1 MPGTSE
7 ELLEAMTTVSRYFF
21 RIMTQCLADLP
32 EAEDVSATQYRTLA
46 ILALRGPRNA
56 SVLADELGVG
66 RPAATK
72 LVDRLVR
79 RRLIRRGSHET
90 DRRQVIL
97 EATERGRGD
106 RPSRAAMPAPQARP
120 GAFRARSGRARS
132 ARPRLAGADRSVR
145 AHRRRD
151 DDAARVADA
160 HCAASSLSKL
170 ARTFRTQLPTYCR
183 RL

>member
-1 MPGTSE
+1 MAGPSE

-32 EAEDVSATQYRTLA
+32 EAEEVSATQYRTLA

-79 RRLIRRGSHET
+79 RRFIRRRRHVT

-97 EATERGRGD
+97 ETTERGR
-106 RPSRAAMPAPQARP
+106 AI
-120 GAFRARSGRARS
+120 
-132 ARPRLAGADRSVR
+132 VR
-145 AHRRRD
+145 AVQQCRRR
-151 DDAARVADA
+151 
-160 HCAASSLSKL
+160 KL
-170 ARTFRTQLPTYCR
+170 ARVLSELDPAARGALGRDLPALTEAFERTGVAATAPPELLTLTAPR
-183 RL
+183 AR

>member
-72 LVDRLVR
+72 LVDRLVK

-97 EATERGRGD
+97 EATDRGREV
-106 RPSRAAMPAPQARP
+106 
-120 GAFRARSGRARS
+120 
-132 ARPRLAGADRSVR
+132 VR
-145 AHRRRD
+145 AVQQCRRR
-151 DDAARVADA
+151 
-160 HCAASSLSKL
+160 KL
-170 ARTFRTQLPTYCR
+170 ARVLSELDPVARDALVRDLPALTEAFERTGVATTTPPELLTLTAPR
-183 RL
+183 AR